1 MTDNVFVTRN
11 IPDEGIKM
19 LNADKRVKLKVFQ
32 KNRLITRKE
41 LLHGVKGCNII
52 LSILT
57 EKIDKEVMDAAGPS
71 LKMIANYAV
80 GFDNID
86 LAEAKRRGI
95 VVTNAAHPS
104 VSESVAEHTIA
115 LLFALAHRVVES
127 DHFTR
132 SGLYKGWEPE
142 LLLGT
147 DLMGKT
153 LGLIGTGNIGT
164 MVARRLASGF
174 GMKILYTD
182 VKRNTD
188 FEKTFGGK
196 FRTKEQL
203 LRESD
208 FVSLHVPLL
217 PATHHLMNDAAFAL
231 MKKTAFLI
239 NTARGPIVD
248 SAALVR
254 ALKKKQIAGAA
265 LDVFEGEPQFAR
277 KKSDA
282 KYLQHTWNV
291 ILTPHTASATIE
303 TRQAMSR
310 TAAENILAFVKGKRP
325 ADVIHS

>member
-1 MTDNVFVTRN
+1 MKYNVFVTRK
-11 IPDEGIKM
+11 IPDEGLKM
-19 LNADKRVKLKVFQ
+19 LMKDERVKLSVYQ
-32 KNRLITRKE
+32 KDQVIPHAE
-41 LLHGVKGCNII
+41 LLRRVKGVNII

-80 GFDNID
+80 GFDNVD
-86 LAEAKRRGI
+86 LVEAKKRGI
-95 VVTNAAHPS
+95 VVTNAAHPQ

-115 LLFALAHRVVES
+115 LLFALAHRVVEG

-132 SGLYKGWEPE
+132 TGQYKGWEPE
-142 LLLGT
+142 LLLGS
-147 DLMGKT
+147 DVMGKT

-182 VKRNTD
+182 VKRNPV
-188 FEKTFGGK
+188 FEKAFGGK
-196 FRTKEQL
+196 YRSKEAL

-217 PATHHLMNDAAFAL
+217 PATHHLMNDTAFAL
-231 MKKTAFLI
+231 MKPTAFLI

-265 LDVFEGEPQFAR
+265 LDVFEGEPAFA
-277 KKSDA
+277 KHKSDA
-282 KYLQHTWNV
+282 TFLQHAWNV
-291 ILTPHTASATIE
+291 ILTPHTASATVE

-310 TAAENILAFVKGKRP
+310 TAAQNILAFVKGSTP
-325 ADVIHS
+325 ANIVKN

>member
-1 MTDNVFVTRN
+1 MRHHVFVTRK
-11 IPDEGIKM
+11 IPDEGLKM
-19 LNADKRVKLKVFQ
+19 LKADKRIALSVYQ
-32 KNRLITRKE
+32 KNQVIPRAE
-41 LLHGVKGCNII
+41 LLRRVKGMNII

-57 EKIDKEVMDAAGPS
+57 EKIDAAVMDAAGPS

-86 LAEAKRRGI
+86 LAEAKKRGI
-95 VVTNAAHPS
+95 AVTNAAHPC

-115 LLFALAHRVVES
+115 LLFALAHRIVEA

-132 SGLYKGWEPE
+132 SGQYKGWEPE
-142 LLLGT
+142 LLLGG

-164 MVARRLASGF
+164 MVARRLSGGF
-174 GMKILYTD
+174 GIKILYTD
-182 VKRNTD
+182 VKRNPA
-188 FEKTFGGK
+188 FEKAFGAK
-196 FRTKEQL
+196 FKSKEAL

-217 PATHHLMNDAAFAL
+217 PATQHLMNHAAFGL
-231 MKKTAFLI
+231 MKSSAFLI

-248 SAALVR
+248 SAALVD

-265 LDVFEGEPQFAR
+265 LDVFEGEPTFAL

-282 KYLQHTWNV
+282 TFLQHAWNV
-291 ILTPHTASATIE
+291 ILTPHTASATVE

-310 TAAENILAFVKGKRP
+310 TAAENILAFVRGKRP
-325 ADVIHS
+325 PNQI

>member
-282 KYLQHTWNV
+282 K
-291 ILTPHTASATIE
+291 
-303 TRQAMSR
+303 
-310 TAAENILAFVKGKRP
+310 
-325 ADVIHS
+325 